1 MEKQMKHNLTIS
13 SSKRIV
19 GFDIVR
25 ILACAFVCIVHF
37 NASVCGWSNGVFLNP
52 NSIVPNFL
60 LGNRVYLGTLGVSL
74 FFIISG
80 ASLMLSNK
88 PSGNTMG
95 FYKKR
100 ILNIYPQFWIAFAVA
115 TLYDFFLWKGM
126 SYGNARNLIIS
137 FAGMDGYLSVLSLI
151 PWEFYKVGEW
161 FLGCII
167 LIYMAF
173 PLMLRFLDRY
183 PAAACGCFGLLYLFG
198 LHATLKG
205 IPIIGGSQGITNCA
219 CQVFGGMVYIRF
231 GLHQK
236 KETFYGAVALF
247 LVAWLLRDR
256 VPSDFLTLA
265 MAFLLLEVVMLLSG
279 RIQSES
285 LKTKLAYG
293 GALTY
298 PIFLVHHFLSDRMV
312 QGFDLANMSRLYI
325 WVLFVSFVV
334 GTILLAL
341 GLKRIGDSFSG
352 WIRKHNALLAAI
364 IVMLLMSYMYTAF
377 RVMHH

>member
-1 MEKQMKHNLTIS
+1 M
-13 SSKRIV
+13 
-19 GFDIVR
+19 
-25 ILACAFVCIVHF
+25 
-37 NASVCGWSNGVFLNP
+37 
-52 NSIVPNFL
+52 
-60 LGNRVYLGTLGVSL
+60 
-74 FFIISG
+74 
-80 ASLMLSNK
+80 
-88 PSGNTMG
+88 
-95 FYKKR
+95 
-100 ILNIYPQFWIAFAVA
+100 
-115 TLYDFFLWKGM
+115 
-126 SYGNARNLIIS
+126 
-137 FAGMDGYLSVLSLI
+137 
-151 PWEFYKVGEW
+151 
-161 FLGCII
+161 
-167 LIYMAF
+167 
-173 PLMLRFLDRY
+173 
-183 PAAACGCFGLLYLFG
+183 
-198 LHATLKG
+198 
-205 IPIIGGSQGITNCA
+205 
-219 CQVFGGMVYIRF
+219 
-231 GLHQK
+231 
-236 KETFYGAVALF
+236 F

-298 PIFLVHHFLSDRMV
+298 PIFLVHHFLGDRMV